1 MPAMPRSRA
10 IWKACAGRC
19 RSTRPGHRH
28 AARPARRGAGAAR
41 CAASASA
48 CLAAGRRRRGLT
60 SPRRGR
66 PWARR
71 RLPPNT
77 RAMPGPRPGA
87 RRTRRQPAPRCCN
100 RRPRPAGPRCCRP
113 SVAQRQERAGRLAE
127 TRSHHDLLAR
137 RLGEAEAAL
146 DGQRPALIEQD
157 ALRFEQSAA
166 LEREAQ
172 QRRHGEMLQL
182 QGKLDQ
188 AGAQGLGERLS
199 EAEADCERLQR
210 RRDELDRRA
219 QALDLLL
226 RLLSDKRAAATQR
239 LQAPLARRLRHY
251 LGCCSPKRR
260 CAWTMPCCP
269 PPCSAPAARTRWT
282 A

>member
-19 RSTRPGHRH
+19 RSTRPR
-28 AARPARRGAGAAR
+28 ASTC
-41 CAASASA
+41 CAASATRRWRGAMRCERVCMPCRRPPPARPDLASA
-48 CLAAGRRRRGLT
+48 RQAL
-60 SPRRGR
+60 
-66 PWARR
+66 ARR

-77 RAMPGPRPGA
+77 RAMPAEA
-87 RRTRRQPAPRCCN
+87 RRAADAEATRAQMLQSQATASRTALLSPER
-100 RRPRPAGPRCCRP
+100 
-113 SVAQRQERAGRLAE
+113 VAQRQERAGRLAE

-166 LEREAQ
+166 LERDAAAPA
-172 QRRHGEMLQL
+172 RRDAAIAG
-182 QGKLDQ
+182 Q
-188 AGAQGLGERLS
+188 AGPG
-199 EAEADCERLQR
+199 
-210 RRDELDRRA
+210 RRA
-219 QALDLLL
+219 RPGRTAVRGRG
-226 RLLSDKRAAATQR
+226 RLRAAATSPR
-239 LQAPLARRLRHY
+239 RAGSARAGAGLVVAAAERQARPPPSGCRRRWRAGCVIT

>member
-1 MPAMPRSRA
+1 MLQSQATASRTA
-10 IWKACAGRC
+10 
-19 RSTRPGHRH
+19 
-28 AARPARRGAGAAR
+28 
-41 CAASASA
+41 
-48 CLAAGRRRRGLT
+48 LL
-60 SPRRGR
+60 SPER
-66 PWARR
+66 
-71 RLPPNT
+71 
-77 RAMPGPRPGA
+77 
-87 RRTRRQPAPRCCN
+87 
-100 RRPRPAGPRCCRP
+100 
-113 SVAQRQERAGRLAE
+113 VAQRQERAGRLAE

-251 LGCCSPKRR
+251 LGLLFPEAALRLDD
-260 CAWTMPCCP
+260 ALL
-269 PPCSAPAARTRWT
+269 PAALQRAGGGTRWT